1 MNLISLFIIP
11 IFVVGVVFYGF
22 VKKVDIYES
31 FLKGA
36 KEGLIMT
43 FHIAPAVIAMV
54 FAILST
60 FGSYYYSHFIEW
72 AFQFM
77 RPIFQIIHVPIEI
90 LPMALVRP
98 ISGTASLAILNN
110 ILLVYG
116 PDSFVGRLA
125 STLQGC
131 TDTTIYVLALYFGSI
146 KVTKTGHALGAGLFA
161 DFVGIV
167 ASFVIVSFFF
177 G

>member
-54 FAILST
+54 FATNL
-60 FGSYYYSHFIEW
+60 FLNSHFIEW

-161 DFVGIV
+161 DFVGIL

>member
-1 MNLISLFIIP
+1 MNLVSKFIIP
-11 IFVVGVVFYGF
+11 IFVVGVVMYGF
-22 VKKVDIYES
+22 RKKVDIYES
-31 FLKGA
+31 FLVGA
-36 KEGLIMT
+36 KEGLITT
-43 FHIAPAVIAMV
+43 FHIAPAMIAMV
-54 FAILST
+54 FATNIFLN
-60 FGSYYYSHFIEW
+60 SHFIEF
-72 AFQFM
+72 AFQFLE
-77 RPIFQIIHVPIEI
+77 PVFHTLHIPFQI

-110 ILLVYG
+110 ILLLNG

-146 KVTKTGHALGAGLFA
+146 KVSKTGHALGAGLFA

-167 ASFVIVSFFF
+167 ASFIIVSFFF
-177 G
+177 GV

>member
-1 MNLISLFIIP
+1 MNFFSKVIIP
-11 IFVVGVVFYGF
+11 IFVVGVVLYGF
-22 VKKVDIYES
+22 YKKVDLYES
-31 FLKGA
+31 FLSGA
-36 KEGLIMT
+36 KDGLIMT
-43 FHIAPAVIAMV
+43 FHIAPAIIAMV
-54 FAILST
+54 FATNL
-60 FGSYYYSHFIEW
+60 FLNSHFIDY
-72 AFQFM
+72 AFRFLH
-77 RPIFQIIHVPIEI
+77 PLFSAIHIPIEI

-110 ILLVYG
+110 ILLLYG

-146 KVTKTGHALGAGLFA
+146 KVSKTGHALGAGLFA
-161 DFVGIV
+161 DLVGIV
-167 ASFVIVSFFF
+167 SSFIIVSLFF